1 MTQLGTR
8 QLPSVP
14 YNRLLPVNMPSYLY
28 DHPSINTFTVSTVKE
43 GMFRPNLPR
52 FRRFDIDTSIGKL
65 PDEHSRT
72 MTTCTRGQLHMNL
85 LIYNQIIRC
94 QRNF

>member
-1 MTQLGTR
+1 MTQFGSR

-43 GMFRPNLPR
+43 GMFRPCMPR
-52 FRRFDIDTSIGKL
+52 FRRFDMDDVIHKL
-65 PDEHSRT
+65 PDEHSRV
-72 MTTCTRGQLHMNL
+72 MTTCTRGQ
-85 LIYNQIIRC
+85 
-94 QRNF
+94 